1 MPEREHVLLINL
13 GRGNPQTPMGY
24 AETTYSFSD
33 GSAVT
38 TSLAGLALWR
48 WLIRHG
54 QAPRSVVFACT
65 AVAWHDK
72 QRAVHDEIR
81 KLDLPAERLE
91 DPIPLEIPRSPEQ
104 VWATFPPIEQWL
116 TRQGATPENPLTLHM
131 DLTHAYRAIPI
142 AHTWMAL
149 YLQRRGMIIPG
160 VWGYGAFE
168 LGVPGPTPFLDLSH
182 LLDLAEWA
190 TAIDDFR
197 RRFDTHRLGQ
207 LLSRNERQESGKRA
221 LDGTLSQEEINVR
234 RHLRKLFEAARAAG
248 ETFAVGLPIETGLE
262 IAAHLA
268 DTTGEQVEHSA
279 GQWRPAL
286 APVLRSLFD
295 ELHPLAVD
303 LPAKMK
309 GKTRKEEFALT
320 GGEIDRQ
327 LRLVKVWLE
336 VGAVG
341 DALQALRELVVNRV
355 LLALDTGTGKGGW
368 LSERTRQDAE
378 ELLKGVRPP
387 RKGDPPAPARDA
399 RNLAV
404 IGDLWDQICNTRN
417 DFAHV
422 GMSQG
427 VVLPA
432 SRRQQAAKLVEEFS
446 RLVWADEA
454 TADWALPGVTPKR
467 ST

>member
-13 GRGNPQTPMGY
+13 GRGNPRNPTGY
-24 AETTYSFSD
+24 EVTTYSFDD
-33 GSAVT
+33 GVTVT

-48 WLIRHG
+48 WLVDRG
-54 QAPRSVVFACT
+54 RAPRSVVFACT
-65 AVAWHDK
+65 TVAWRDK
-72 QRAVHDEIR
+72 EQAVHAEVR
-81 KLDLPAERLE
+81 SLNLPAERLAKT
-91 DPIPLEIPRSPEQ
+91 IPLEVPRSPEQ

-116 TRQGATPENPLTLHM
+116 ASLGAAPESPITLHM

-168 LGVPGPTPFLDLSH
+168 SGVPGPTPFLDLSH

-207 LLSRNERQESGKRA
+207 LLRRNERMGSSAMVREGR
-221 LDGTLSQEEINVR
+221 LDQAEIDAR
-234 RHLRKLFEAARAAG
+234 RPLRKLFEAATAAG
-248 ETFAVGLPIETGLE
+248 DSFAVGLPIETGLE
-262 IAAHLA
+262 IAGHLGA
-268 DTTGEQVEHSA
+268 TTAKQVEDGGHR
-279 GQWRPAL
+279 WLPAL
-286 APVLRSLFD
+286 APVVKSLFD
-295 ELHPLAVD
+295 ELHPLAAEIK
-303 LPAKMK
+303 PRAA
-309 GKTRKEEFALT
+309 RPKEQLALT
-320 GGEIDRQ
+320 RREIDRQ
-327 LRLVKVWLE
+327 LRLVRLWLR

-355 LLALDTGTGKGGW
+355 LLAQAKNGAPALW
-368 LSERTRQDAE
+368 LEREVREGAE
-378 ELLKGVRPP
+378 GLLNALRPP
-387 RKGDPPAPARDA
+387 RPNDPPVPARSQQS
-399 RNLAV
+399 LAA
-404 IGDLWDQICNTRN
+404 IGDLWLDICNARN

-427 VVLPA
+427 VVPPA

-446 RLVWADEA
+446 RLVWADEP
-454 TADWALPGVTPKR
+454 TADWALRGVPPVR
-467 ST
+467 SST